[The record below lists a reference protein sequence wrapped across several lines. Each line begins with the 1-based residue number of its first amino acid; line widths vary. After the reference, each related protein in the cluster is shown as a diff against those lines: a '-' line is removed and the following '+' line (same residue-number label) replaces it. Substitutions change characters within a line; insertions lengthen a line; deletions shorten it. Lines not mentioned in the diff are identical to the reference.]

1 MKKLL
6 QSIRGKLIDAKI
18 FIARTM
24 SWVSMANSLMLV
36 FLVIEKLN
44 SLGVIKG
51 DLGNSLILVILLW
64 FCILL
69 FLGWIEIKKIKA
81 PHVESTKMLELN
93 PPMKN
98 AFERIDE
105 IDKRTKSIEEQLKK
119 LNQNE

>member
-6 QSIRGKLIDAKI
+6 QLIRGKLIDAKI

-51 DLGNSLILVILLW
+51 DLGNSLILVIILW